1 MNKTYRNVA
10 LGILIAGLVLG
21 GLGLFLKYGV
31 FQGMMASK
39 EARTNTQCLTEERI
53 FDEANVLTDAQ
64 EADLLQLLLKKEE
77 MIGADI
83 VLLTI
88 REPEI
93 DDYYA
98 IRDYA
103 QSYYEE
109 YKFGWNHPNGDGMI
123 YVDNWATG
131 YCWLCTTGKVTEKL
145 DDRTIQFIIDRTN
158 ETVNED
164 PYGAYATMIET
175 AAAEM
180 QNLNLFHFRIGN
192 IWLLLIAL
200 VAAGIFA
207 ACNLIGNKGKATTGR
222 STYVPEGGVKINQRQ
237 DIFLRSHVTRQKI
250 ETDHDSGGPG
260 GGGGSIGGSN
270 GHGGGG
276 GRH

>member
-10 LGILIAGLVLG
+10 LGIFIAGLALG
-21 GLGLFLKYGV
+21 GLGLLLKYGV

-53 FDEANVLTDAQ
+53 FDEANVLTDVQ
-64 EADLLQLLLKKEE
+64 EEYLFQLLSEKEE

-83 VLLTI
+83 VLLII
-88 REPEI
+88 REPDI
-93 DDYYA
+93 DDYYS

-109 YKFGWNHPNGDGMI
+109 NKFGWDQPNGDGMI

-131 YCWLCTTGKVTEKL
+131 YCWLCTTGKVSEKL
-145 DDRTIQFIIDRTN
+145 DDDTIQFIIKRVN

-164 PYGAYATMIET
+164 PYGAYETMIET
-175 AAAEM
+175 ASSEM
-180 QNLNLFHFRIGN
+180 QNFNLFHFRIGN

-200 VAAGIFA
+200 VVAGIFA
-207 ACNLIGNKGKATTGR
+207 ACNLIGNKGKATTDR

-237 DIFLRSHVTRQKI
+237 DIFLRSHVTRRKI
-250 ETDHDSGGPG
+250 ETNHDSGRHG
-260 GGGGSIGGSN
+260 GGGGSIGGTG

>member
-1 MNKTYRNVA
+1 MNKTYRNAA
-10 LGILIAGLVLG
+10 LAILIAGLVLG
-21 GLGLFLKYGV
+21 GLGLFFKYGV

-39 EARTNTQCLTEERI
+39 ESRTNTQCLTEKRI

-64 EADLLQLLLKKEE
+64 EEKLFHLLSEKEE
-77 MIGADI
+77 IIGADI

-88 REPEI
+88 REPDI
-93 DDYYA
+93 DDYYS

-103 QSYYEE
+103 QNYYEE
-109 YKFGWNHPNGDGMI
+109 NKFGWNQPNGDGMI

-131 YCWLCTTGKVTEKL
+131 YCWLCTTGKVTKKL
-145 DDRTIQFIIDRTN
+145 DNDTIQFIINQTN

-164 PYGAYATMIET
+164 PYGAYGTMIET
-175 AAAEM
+175 AALEM

-200 VAAGIFA
+200 VAAAIFA
-207 ACNLIGNKGKATTGR
+207 ACNLMGNKGKMTTGR

-237 DIFLRSHVTRQKI
+237 DIFLRSHVTRRKI
-250 ETDHDSGGPG
+250 ESDHDSGGQ
-260 GGGGSIGGSN
+260 GGGSIGGTG